1 MVAPHCGYPLLMVG
15 CLAVLVICQ
24 VTGVATTGR
33 ADLGDDLGRDL
44 GVLVRQVVEE
54 RLAQCSLVLLG
65 ESGYGGAIFHIL
77 RSLDDD
83 GGGVLYPRLVVG
95 WEEMYHVVTR
105 DNTTPGHLATSS
117 WRRHPA
123 TSSWRHH
130 PATSSWRRH
139 LATSSWRRH
148 LATSSWRRL
157 THELRHRRSGRS
169 CWAMVADVRHNQH
182 LVFRYLEVVEV
193 YKWPETYV
201 VLVGPKSQASV
212 ALHDHSL
219 RNSPKLLYLAYLQQ
233 QSLGQQPRTTTAS
246 HVVTTTTWLAGPN
259 DPPGYG
265 SDNNHGNNPR
275 LNEVVS
281 VVASNTVS
289 GLQEMSTEWRW
300 VYLYTRCMYCTA
312 ARDSVQLLHTWTASG
327 GLHNQADLFPDQFQ
341 DFHGHTFRLVTMNW
355 FPFIQFQRHTHER
368 GSLVTPLDSLDVRM
382 LTTIANKLNFTYEM
396 RVPWDDQWGTST
408 PSGNWSGI
416 VGTLQ
421 HHQADFSMMLSWL
434 ETRLPV
440 LDYSTIYASEPLV
453 MITSKP
459 LPLSQAFALVR
470 PFSVQLWLVTV
481 VSTMVAT
488 VVLWAL
494 QKAWAWAWAGYAL
507 SLDQAM
513 MLTWAILLE
522 DPPPR
527 LPRNITAQ
535 MLLGWWWLYCMLLAI
550 TYRSSLIAHLTVPGK
565 SVSLDSLE
573 QLLEASKRQHWTWGY
588 EPTYGSGWE
597 WLKTNESP
605 TVKQIFNNIKLSE
618 LQEQLELVLAGHHAF
633 ITWKYYIRSI
643 IAAHYTDARGYTP
656 IHTAREDFFKYGGYG
671 WGYRKGAP
679 FRHKIDKLKS
689 WLKEGGFINL
699 WLDQLIDD
707 SGRAARMRKKEEE
720 GRGGDDDEKNR
731 KQGNTNEVGSQVVL
745 GLGHLQG
752 VFYLLIMG
760 YGLSLVAFLA
770 ERVAHTLHTTK
781 PRLPPI

>member
-535 MLLGWWWLYCMLLAI
+535 
-550 TYRSSLIAHLTVPGK
+550 
-565 SVSLDSLE
+565 
-573 QLLEASKRQHWTWGY
+573 
-588 EPTYGSGWE
+588 
-597 WLKTNESP
+597 
-605 TVKQIFNNIKLSE
+605 LSE